1 MIYRRAI
8 KSLILL
14 IPLILMFSRS
24 VFADNRIHLVVRGDT
39 IFSLSRLY
47 NVSQDELMRRNGM
60 SSPSQLQAGMRL
72 VIPGGAAGSPATA
85 SSPAAASR
93 GHHIVRPGETLYS
106 LARNWGV
113 SIQDLRDANGLS
125 RNHVL
130 RAGERLAIP
139 GQAVQSSSATQSVPV
154 QRDVARPPSRPL
166 DSSIRW
172 PITAREVLYMN
183 SNMGV
188 LVTGVESE
196 SIKSLTRGTVVH
208 ASPWRGYGHVAIVES
223 NGGYNYLY
231 GAFAS
236 LSVRKGDRVEPGT
249 ELGKLGIY
257 PATGKPDL
265 VLIVSRNGASVDPA
279 TAPRS

>member
-1 MIYRRAI
+1 MIYWRAVRP
-8 KSLILL
+8 LILL
-14 IPLILMFSRS
+14 IPLAILASQS
-24 VFADNRIHLVVRGDT
+24 IFADARVHLVVRGDT

-72 VIPGGAAGSPATA
+72 VIPGAAGSPAA
-85 SSPAAASR
+85 SSR
-93 GHHIVRPGETLYS
+93 GHHTVRAGETLYS
-106 LARNWGV
+106 LARGWGV
-113 SIQDLRDANGLS
+113 TLQALRDANGLS

-130 RAGERLAIP
+130 RAGERLVIP
-139 GQAVQSSSATQSVPV
+139 GQTAAPPSNQPAASVPV
-154 QRDVARPPSRPL
+154 QRNIARPPPRPL

-172 PITAREVLYMN
+172 PVTAREVLYMN

-196 SIKSLTRGTVVH
+196 SIKSLSRGTVIH
-208 ASPWRGYGHVAIVES
+208 ASPWRGYGYVAIVES